1 MARIDIDSTLGSEDF
16 VNYVRSLPEA
26 DLLPEQAVFATRT
39 IRDGYNM
46 SPIGYKFTVKHNGAG
61 IAMSGMLRNPYG
73 WYARLT
79 MRRTI
84 KRAVK
89 LVAKID
95 GSSRLVKT
103 V

>member
-26 DLLPEQAVFATRT
+26 DLLPERAFFVTQV
-39 IRDGYNM
+39 IRDAYTM
-46 SPIGYKFTVKHNGAG
+46 KPIGYKFTVKHNGAG
-61 IAMSGMLRNPYG
+61 IAMSGMLGNPYG
-73 WYARLT
+73 WYARLA

-89 LVAKID
+89 LVAKI
-95 GSSRLVKT
+95 GSSSLVKT
-103 V
+103 A